1 MKNKYFVR
9 ILSAIILLATIVA
22 GILIIAN
29 YMKLERIRRSIES
42 IMMNRPTLISYLT
55 KDNMLMGFNGF
66 DFWSNVKGILNGT
79 KDDKTYEK
87 GYLPIPLGSVPPI
100 WEGIIVDSYVLDID
114 EKLVGVRMDLLS
126 YNDVPY
132 VKLMSA
138 IIGKEPDI
146 ISKSDEIIWLFPN
159 FTVSSAI
166 IPVYPALFVSGIPPP
181 GITIINNKAIGQEVN
196 YTNTYMEPFV
206 WITK

>member
-1 MKNKYFVR
+1 MR
-9 ILSAIILLATIVA
+9 ILSAIILLATVVA
-22 GILIIAN
+22 GVLIIAN
-29 YMKLERIRRSIES
+29 YMKAERIRRSIET
-42 IMMNRPTLISYLT
+42 IMTNRPTLISYLT
-55 KDNMLMGFNGF
+55 EDNMLMGFNGF

-79 KDDKTYEK
+79 EDDKTYEK

-100 WEGIIVDSYVLDID
+100 WEDIIVDSYVLDID

-126 YNDVPY
+126 YVFEKNDVPY
-132 VKLMSA
+132 VKLISA

-146 ISKSDEIIWLFPN
+146 ISRSDGTIWLFPN
-159 FTVSSAI
+159 FTVTSAI
-166 IPVYPALFVSGIPPP
+166 IPVYPAFFFSGIPPL

-196 YTNTYMEPFV
+196 YTNTYMEPFE